1 MNIQDGIK
9 KKCTPVIFDLQHFSV
24 GDGPGVRT
32 TVFFK
37 GCNLHCP
44 WCHNPESISVG
55 MQLMYEESRCKSC
68 GACISVCPHG
78 AHGIADGRHVFDRKK
93 CIACGDC
100 VSVCLH
106 EALRTAGKC
115 MSVADIVQEVL
126 QDEAFYRSSGGG
138 VTLSGG
144 EPLMQAD
151 ACLALLVELKRH
163 NIHTLLDSALAVP
176 VPPEKLAEISRVT
189 DCVYA
194 DVKSADEAY
203 YRRTIGGDLQTV
215 LHNIKLLRDSG
226 VRVVLRL
233 PMIPGINTAEVQL
246 EAMAKLLKPLKLPVC
261 PLAFHRMGASKYR
274 ALGLQYTFENEEPMT
289 KQKLLEI
296 KEYFL
301 LSGFELAEE

>member
-9 KKCTPVIFDLQHFSV
+9 KKCTPMIFDLQHFSV

-68 GACISVCPHG
+68 GACILVCPHG
-78 AHGIADGRHVFDRKK
+78 AHGIADDRHVFDRKK

-151 ACLALLVELKRH
+151 ACLALLAELKRH

-215 LHNIKLLRDSG
+215 LHNIKLFRDSG
-226 VRVVLRL
+226 VRVVLRF

-246 EAMAKLLKPLKLPVC
+246 EAMARLLKPLKLPVC